1 MAILQKTDVPMH
13 VVLSEIDIPGSM
25 NGFKFAVWAR
35 SLRPELKIV
44 LAATRERTVQN
55 AAELYN
61 AARAAIEAH
70 RARYSKRQ
78 SPRTTLSPPVR
89 ISRWAVTR
97 NSG

>member
-55 AAELYN
+55 AAEL
-61 AARAAIEAH
+61 
-70 RARYSKRQ
+70 
-78 SPRTTLSPPVR
+78 
-89 ISRWAVTR
+89 
-97 NSG
+97 